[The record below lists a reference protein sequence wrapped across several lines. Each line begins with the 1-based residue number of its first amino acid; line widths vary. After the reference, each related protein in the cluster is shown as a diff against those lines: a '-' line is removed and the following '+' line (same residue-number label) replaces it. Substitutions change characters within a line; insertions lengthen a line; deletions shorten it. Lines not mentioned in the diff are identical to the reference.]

1 MMGVT
6 QRLPPMSRAL
16 LILTAAVSFT
26 LSVCIDA
33 ADDPVLDRFASYL
46 ESLRAQAGIPGLAA
60 SIVGPADVIPR
71 GVWER
76 GFGRQNI
83 DRSSLVSWDT
93 PFHLDG
99 GTQLVTAALVLRCA
113 EEKQLSLDDPVSRFI
128 PDAPEPRATLRQLL
142 SHTSMQVD
150 GLVFSHRPDRLD
162 PLASAV
168 ATCRGEPFRRA
179 VADLLE
185 RDGMYASVPGPDA
198 SALSPSESF
207 SQSTIDRYRSVM
219 SRLAIGYTVSG
230 QRTATTASYSATT
243 LTPSKGLITTVH
255 DLTQFDLDLK
265 KNRGYLLPESIEL
278 AWTAPVGRDGRR
290 LPHGLGWFVQSYSGE
305 TVVWQFGLGN
315 ASSSM
320 IVTVPARG
328 LTMILLANSSGLAKG
343 FNLTAGD
350 VTVSPFAKAFLG
362 TFLR

>member
-1 MMGVT
+1 
-6 QRLPPMSRAL
+6 MSRPV

-26 LSVCIDA
+26 LSVCIRA
-33 ADDPVLDRFASYL
+33 ADDPVLDRFASYV
-46 ESLRAQAGIPGLAA
+46 ESLRAQASIPGLAA
-60 SIVGPADVIPR
+60 TIIGPADVIPR

-76 GFGRQNI
+76 PFGRQNI
-83 DRSSLVSWDT
+83 DRSDPVTLDT
-93 PFHLDG
+93 PFHLDW

-113 EEKQLSLDDPVSRFI
+113 EENRLSLDDPVSRFK

-142 SHTSMQVD
+142 SHTSMQAD
-150 GLVFSHRPDRLD
+150 GLVFSYRPERLD
-162 PLASAV
+162 ALASAV
-168 ATCRGEPFRRA
+168 AACRGESFRRV

-185 RDGMYASVPGPDA
+185 QNAMTTSVPGPDA

-207 SQSTIDRYRSVM
+207 NQSTIDHYRRVM
-219 SRLAIGYTVSG
+219 SRLATGYTVSG
-230 QRTATTASYSATT
+230 QGTTTRASYSATT
-243 LTPSKGLITTVH
+243 LKPSTGLITTVR
-255 DLTQFDLDLK
+255 DLAQFDLTLK
-265 KNRGYLLPESIEL
+265 TGKLLHADSIRL
-278 AWTAPVGRDGRR
+278 AWTAPVGRDGRP
-290 LPHGLGWFVQSYSGE
+290 LPHGLGWFVQSYSGQ
-305 TVVWQFGLGN
+305 TVVWQFGSGN

-350 VTVSPFAKAFLG
+350 VSVSPFAKAFLG